1 MLLTTIDA
9 PCGHRVKRAWKK
21 CLNTTLHEKPA
32 SFNTLQEYL
41 DYRIIDAGTPYVYT
55 SYIPFLYTWLIPSRV
70 AEALMLW
77 GISLVLSPSEDA
89 LLAPIRTLCF
99 SALALTNDLFS
110 FELEFASMQSTGA
123 ETLTNAV
130 WLHMQWYGVDAG
142 TAKDMVRD
150 VIIKYEQEFLAASRA
165 LLEEMRPTEEKLERY
180 LTGLMYQIS
189 GNAVW
194 HMNAPRYWKEFR
206 YDANAGIEDEM
217 TMKYRLGFAEEEEDE
232 EEVSD

>member
-1 MLLTTIDA
+1 
-9 PCGHRVKRAWKK
+9 
-21 CLNTTLHEKPA
+21 
-32 SFNTLQEYL
+32 
-41 DYRIIDAGTPYVYT
+41 
-55 SYIPFLYTWLIPSRV
+55 
-70 AEALMLW
+70 MLW

-99 SALALTNDLFS
+99 SALTLTNDLFS

-217 TMKYRLGFAEEEEDE
+217 TMKYRLGFAEEEDEEEEDE